1 MIKKQFIIS
10 VGCHGH
16 PLEPVRV
23 VLWIQ
28 CKSQNIRNSAD
39 WLHGS
44 MFCFGTT
51 SISIFCWH
59 LLKMFSTHFITLVS
73 FYSTCNISE
82 NQRFPDHLLGHRKR
96 LVTWNDWKSF
106 NHHLLILLLIY
117 VTEDNLYNWK
127 VTYKKWNCW
136 FSSSNL
142 SPIILIKLFLFFL
155 TLL

>member
-1 MIKKQFIIS
+1 MDIHWKQSELFFEFNVNHKILETVQIDYTKACSALEQAS
-10 VGCHGH
+10 V
-16 PLEPVRV
+16 
-23 VLWIQ
+23 
-28 CKSQNIRNSAD
+28 
-39 WLHGS
+39 
-44 MFCFGTT
+44 
-51 SISIFCWH
+51 SIFCWH
-59 LLKMFSTHFITLVS
+59 LLKIFSTHFITLVS

-96 LVTWNDWKSF
+96 PVTWNDWKSF

-142 SPIILIKLFLFFL
+142 SPIILILFFL